1 MSRSYEY
8 SYALKRAR
16 RQEIYNQ
23 RVRITTER
31 FYKRYVELY
40 EQMISQGFSAYIPME
55 INRLKSDL
63 SQIRDLLIYNPTEAR
78 ELSFEVGSYINELNS
93 MAHIAVEQ
101 FDLMERTRREKIRE
115 QEKEARNSLMSEYF
129 KLLRQISNP
138 IVINYAQADL
148 ENIRKGIESGLN
160 KIVTTEQLQNSISNI
175 IKNAENKANEWKATT
190 INKQKNK
197 VLIDRIETTE
207 KTILQENIEDNKKTQ
222 EFVDKIKKLR
232 KSVSEGNIIDKEV
245 QKKLSK
251 IEMDIDD
258 TMITEEIR
266 RETVRAIV
274 KQLRNQEFTVK
285 SPQIVQNGD
294 ESYVKIIAQKPS
306 GKRAICK
313 IDIHGKILYKFDN
326 YEGMTCL
333 KDIQKFNVDLQEIY
347 SVKLSDE
354 RVLWSNPDKLS
365 KDAKNISNNN
375 GRCV

>member
-78 ELSFEVGSYINELNS
+78 ELSFGVGSYINELNS

-313 IDIHGKILYKFDN
+313 IDIHGKILYKFYN

>member
-1 MSRSYEY
+1 
-8 SYALKRAR
+8 
-16 RQEIYNQ
+16 
-23 RVRITTER
+23 
-31 FYKRYVELY
+31 
-40 EQMISQGFSAYIPME
+40 
-55 INRLKSDL
+55 
-63 SQIRDLLIYNPTEAR
+63 
-78 ELSFEVGSYINELNS
+78 
-93 MAHIAVEQ
+93 
-101 FDLMERTRREKIRE
+101 
-115 QEKEARNSLMSEYF
+115 MSEYF

-313 IDIHGKILYKFDN
+313 IDIHGKILYKFYN

>member
-78 ELSFEVGSYINELNS
+78 ELSFGVGSYINELNS

>member
-78 ELSFEVGSYINELNS
+78 ELSFGVGSYINELNS

-333 KDIQKFNVDLQEIY
+333 KDIQKFNVDPQEIY